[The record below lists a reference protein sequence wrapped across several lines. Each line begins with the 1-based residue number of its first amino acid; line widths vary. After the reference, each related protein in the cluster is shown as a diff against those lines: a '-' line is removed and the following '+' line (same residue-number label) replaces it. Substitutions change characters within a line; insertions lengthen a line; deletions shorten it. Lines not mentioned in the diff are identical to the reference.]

1 MEEGYSMDID
11 RVYIAQ
17 VPKEFNKRLFI
28 KNDNGFYVDIFT
40 GETYPIVIDIIKFTQ
55 FYRSRKYLTPEELRI
70 CVTEINE
77 IFANKN
83 KKVELYRDININLNN
98 MGMKN
103 ASGYIVIKPEYHFI
117 KKLDNENYLVCKAI
131 KGSKNLKYKY
141 GIINYRGVVI
151 FPTDHQDP
159 NEDYINSNGEKK
171 LLEDFTNFINNYKL
185 TK

>member
-1 MEEGYSMDID
+1 MDID

-83 KKVELYRDININLNN
+83 KKVELYRDININ
-98 MGMKN
+98 
-103 ASGYIVIKPEYHFI
+103 
-117 KKLDNENYLVCKAI
+117 
-131 KGSKNLKYKY
+131 
-141 GIINYRGVVI
+141 
-151 FPTDHQDP
+151 
-159 NEDYINSNGEKK
+159 
-171 LLEDFTNFINNYKL
+171 INNIIIILRYGDMMIKHKISIAKNIEICYN
-185 TK
+185 TNIGSDRDE

>member
-1 MEEGYSMDID
+1 MDID
-11 RVYIAQ
+11 RIYIAQ

-83 KKVELYRDININLNN
+83 KKVELYRDININLN
-98 MGMKN
+98 
-103 ASGYIVIKPEYHFI
+103 
-117 KKLDNENYLVCKAI
+117 YLVCKAI

>member
-1 MEEGYSMDID
+1 MDID

-117 KKLDNENYLVCKAI
+117 KKLDNENY
-131 KGSKNLKYKY
+131 
-141 GIINYRGVVI
+141 
-151 FPTDHQDP
+151 
-159 NEDYINSNGEKK
+159 
-171 LLEDFTNFINNYKL
+171 
-185 TK
+185 

>member
-1 MEEGYSMDID
+1 MDID
-11 RVYIAQ
+11 RIYIAQ
-17 VPKEFNKRLFI
+17 IPKEFNKRLFI
-28 KNDNGFYVDIFT
+28 KDDNGFYVDIFT

-117 KKLDNENYLVCKAI
+117 KKIDAENYLVCKAI

-141 GIINYRGVVI
+141 GIINYRGVEI
-151 FPTDHQDP
+151 FPTEHQDP

-171 LLEDFTNFINNYKL
+171 LLEDFTNLINNHKL